1 MADNLKPIGVDA
13 DGYDILTTAMKA
25 LLNQYPGLQE
35 NETIRFEQLEDDSGI
50 AFSNDNGALVYS
62 EKEDVCGVMHQICQY
77 PFFVIYRTAS
87 LREKQKINV
96 QAFLDSLGKWICREP
111 VTIDGVDTRLTTF
124 PELSGGRIIKRITR
138 ENSYGIVPQENGVQD
153 WLLPL
158 TVRYEYNYETI

>member
-87 LREKQKINV
+87 L
-96 QAFLDSLGKWICREP
+96 
-111 VTIDGVDTRLTTF
+111 
-124 PELSGGRIIKRITR
+124 
-138 ENSYGIVPQENGVQD
+138 
-153 WLLPL
+153 
-158 TVRYEYNYETI
+158 

>member
-1 MADNLKPIGVDA
+1 MEDNLKPIGVDA

-25 LLNQYPGLQE
+25 LLNQYPGLPAG
-35 NETIRFEQLEDDSGI
+35 ETIRFEQLEDDSGI
-50 AFSNDNGALVYS
+50 AFSNDNGALVYT

-87 LREKQKINV
+87 LREKQKINA

-111 VTIDGVDTRLTTF
+111 VTIDGVGTRLTTF

-138 ENSYGIVPQENGVQD
+138 DNSYGTLPQENGVQD
-153 WLLPL
+153 WVLPL

>member
-25 LLNQYPGLQE
+25 LLNQYPGLQAD
-35 NETIRFEQLEDDSGI
+35 ETIRFEQLEDDSGI

-87 LREKQKINV
+87 LREKQKINA

-111 VTIDGVDTRLTTF
+111 VTIDGVGTRLTTF

-138 ENSYGIVPQENGVQD
+138 DNSYGTVPQEHGVQN
-153 WLLPL
+153 WVLPL

>member
-13 DGYDILTTAMKA
+13 DGYDILTTAIKA

-96 QAFLDSLGKWICREP
+96 QEFLDSLGKWICREP

-138 ENSYGIVPQENGVQD
+138 ENSYGTVPQENGVQD